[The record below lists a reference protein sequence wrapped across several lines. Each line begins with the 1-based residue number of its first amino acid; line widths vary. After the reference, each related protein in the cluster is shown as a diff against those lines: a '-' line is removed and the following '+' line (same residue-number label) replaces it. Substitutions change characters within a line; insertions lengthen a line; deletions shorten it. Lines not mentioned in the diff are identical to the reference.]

1 MGDFSKRNNVFF
13 ELSGGFWRENAWSS
27 FTCEIDVEEMRD
39 FRDIW
44 GILVA
49 KMFYLGL
56 NWWIFEEKKRDFQVK
71 WGIFQKKMR
80 DFSVKGVFLER

>member
-1 MGDFSKRNNVFF
+1 
-13 ELSGGFWRENAWSS
+13 
-27 FTCEIDVEEMRD
+27 MRD
-39 FRDIW
+39 FWVQR

-71 WGIFQKKMR
+71 WGIFQEKMC
-80 DFSVKGVFLER
+80 DFRVKGVFLER